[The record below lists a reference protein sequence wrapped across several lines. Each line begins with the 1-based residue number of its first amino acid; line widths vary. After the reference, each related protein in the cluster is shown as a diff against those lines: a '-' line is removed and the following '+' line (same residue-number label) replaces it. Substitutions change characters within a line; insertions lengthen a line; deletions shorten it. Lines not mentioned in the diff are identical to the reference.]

1 MEFDQTKEEPGIW
14 FATLMAGGFDHLG
27 ALRRELRGN
36 QRTSCYVDE
45 RAATSSER
53 VAVPPKRDSY
63 APRHEQS
70 ELLLAAAGALRSPL
84 RRIASDVLL
93 AACRDLGWAFGPGR
107 TTRPDCQ
114 VPPTAAKKKGRLGR
128 RPFKIVPL
136 RRYGCFS

>member
-1 MEFDQTKEEPGIW
+1 MSADSLLHLFSAVASSPGASQRPIVS
-14 FATLMAGGFDHLG
+14 G
-27 ALRRELRGN
+27 AACGR
-36 QRTSCYVDE
+36 VDAM
-45 RAATSSER
+45 RAHVRPLSMRER
-53 VAVPPKRDSY
+53 VVFPPKRDSY